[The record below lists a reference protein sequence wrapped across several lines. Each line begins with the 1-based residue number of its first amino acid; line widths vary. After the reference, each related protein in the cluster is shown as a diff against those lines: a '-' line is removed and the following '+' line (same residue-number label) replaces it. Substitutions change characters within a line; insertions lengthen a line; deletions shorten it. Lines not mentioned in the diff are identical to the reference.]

1 MLSKS
6 FWSLSHAHDT
16 HQNSW
21 SDVKLSES
29 LISHITDDKK
39 IKQAL
44 FPAPGAHLSTVKS
57 GGKPKTDYR
66 WQLADLLFSTDF
78 RYAAA
83 LAKVKEC
90 TDNWKAAGMKRSW
103 GVKIKNWL
111 KK

>member
-1 MLSKS
+1 MSSKS
-6 FWSLSHAHDT
+6 FWSLSHAHGT

-29 LISHITDDKK
+29 LISHITNDEK

-44 FPAPGAHLSTVKS
+44 FPSPGAHLSTVKG
-57 GGKPKTDYR
+57 GGKPKTDYH

-90 TDNWKAAGMKRSW
+90 TDNRKVVGMKRSW
-103 GVKIKNWL
+103 GVKIKNQL